1 MYKTLISF
9 LAFLLIINS
18 SASFS
23 LKRLSIEDYRSEDFE
38 SSEDENSNNSANDNN
53 GKNDGNGRNDNEDS
67 LEMYEFL
74 FLFIIYWCSF
84 IGRKLWKTNW
94 GQLKLMMVQLSSCMC
109 FCYFIQYFL
118 LLYFYYMCIYNFSIK
133 DLQRSLKVVALV
145 LTTTTLKRRKPLV
158 KLTIV
163 LKLTQKA
170 RSSSTD
176 LLMSIIITSQKNS
189 VSRKTLKKK

>member
-18 SASFS
+18 SASLS
-23 LKRLSIEDYRSEDFE
+23 LKRLSIEDYRSENFK

-84 IGRKLWKTNW
+84 IGRKL
-94 GQLKLMMVQLSSCMC
+94 
-109 FCYFIQYFL
+109 
-118 LLYFYYMCIYNFSIK
+118 
-133 DLQRSLKVVALV
+133 
-145 LTTTTLKRRKPLV
+145 
-158 KLTIV
+158 
-163 LKLTQKA
+163 
-170 RSSSTD
+170 
-176 LLMSIIITSQKNS
+176 
-189 VSRKTLKKK
+189 